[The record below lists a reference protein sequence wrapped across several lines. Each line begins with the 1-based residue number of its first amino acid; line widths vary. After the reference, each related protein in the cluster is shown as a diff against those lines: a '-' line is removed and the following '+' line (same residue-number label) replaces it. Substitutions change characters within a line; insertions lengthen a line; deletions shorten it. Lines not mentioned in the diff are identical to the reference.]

1 MTKLSHQISHSD
13 VDNPPKAKR
22 EFVQP
27 GHMFDRGACVA
38 AVPVRRPTFVR
49 SEAAMS
55 LVSSER
61 ATGIVRLGPATAR
74 RRFGGNGQ
82 PRPPGGRP
90 ASSSPRGRATSPP
103 SRARMSVV
111 GTDNALPAKQFLKAL
126 CAFET
131 RPNVSG
137 SLGVQLSNHSGHV
150 ASSSRL
156 RSPWCSGMR
165 ARLGREGQVRLLTGT
180 LRATAFAPVAARA

>member
-1 MTKLSHQISHSD
+1 MAVHKEFMQRALSSKASAGSLKSERVWSEHSRRRGQRGSDPKDRAIILPFDSDAPAPTRARTRQMTKLSHHISHPD
-13 VDNPPKAKR
+13 VDNPPKGKR

-27 GHMFDRGACVA
+27 AHMFDRGACVA

-90 ASSSPRGRATSPP
+90 ASSSPRGRAASPP
-103 SRARMSVV
+103 PRARMSVV
-111 GTDNALPAKQFLKAL
+111 GTTTPCRQNNF
-126 CAFET
+126 
-131 RPNVSG
+131 
-137 SLGVQLSNHSGHV
+137 
-150 ASSSRL
+150 
-156 RSPWCSGMR
+156 
-165 ARLGREGQVRLLTGT
+165 
-180 LRATAFAPVAARA
+180 